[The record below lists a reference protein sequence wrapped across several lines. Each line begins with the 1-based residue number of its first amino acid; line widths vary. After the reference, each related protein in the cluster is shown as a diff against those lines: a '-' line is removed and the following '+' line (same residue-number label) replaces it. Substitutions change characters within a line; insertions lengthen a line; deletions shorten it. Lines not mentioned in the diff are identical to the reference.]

1 MQRGSWWQTGVIY
14 QIYPR
19 SFQDTSG
26 DGIGDLR
33 GITQRLSYLTEL
45 GVDAIWLSPI
55 FPSPMADFGYDISD
69 YTDIHPPFGTL
80 DDFDALLAA
89 AHSQGL
95 KVILDLVPNHTSDRH
110 PWFLES
116 RASRRSRKRDW
127 YIWKDPA
134 ANGGPP
140 NNWLSVF
147 GGSAWEYDGATGQ
160 YYYHAFLAAQPDLN
174 WRNPAVRSAIYEVMR
189 FWFRRGVDGFRVD
202 VLWHL
207 IKDDEFRDN
216 PPNADFRPTDP
227 PHHRL
232 VPLYTAD
239 RPEVHDVIAEMRRV
253 ADEFSD
259 RVLIGEIY
267 LPLERLVAYYGR
279 DLAGMHLPFNFS
291 LLSTSWH
298 APSIAR
304 LIAEY
309 EAALPA
315 GGWPN
320 WVLGNHDRP
329 RIASRV
335 GPDQARIAA
344 MLLLTLR
351 GTPTIYYGDE
361 IAMQDV
367 AIAHVRDPLEKNVP
381 SEALAGTAAVLP
393 CNGTARPTPA
403 FHRSSRGCPWAAA
416 HWTSTMSLL
425 SAAIARRCIA
435 STGACSICVANIRC
449 CRSAAMGASVPT
461 AISWFLRASTK
472 ASSSSLHST
481 LPANRSPQVCLPA
494 RRSGGCSY
502 HPPEIV
508 RASRCAAASSCVR
521 TRARLWSFAMARV
534 STLRQTAGLRDP
546 ELAHVG
552 LGVAPGET
560 STHVRSTPTTL
571 NLNA

>member
-1 MQRGSWWQTGVIY
+1 MKPRRCKRLRPIPSSSSRFEPDKLMQRGSWWQTGIIY

-19 SFQDTSG
+19 SFQDSNG

-33 GITQRLSYLTEL
+33 GITQRLPYLKEL

-69 YTDIHPPFGTL
+69 YTDIDPLFGSL

-116 RASRRSRKRDW
+116 RGSRRNRKRDW
-127 YIWKDPA
+127 YLWRDSA

-174 WRNPAVRSAIYEVMR
+174 WRNPAVRAAIYEVMR
-189 FWFRRGVDGFRVD
+189 FWLRRGVYGFRVD
-202 VLWHL
+202 VVWHL
-207 IKDDEFRDN
+207 IKDNEFRDN
-216 PPNADFRPTDP
+216 PANADFRPTDP
-227 PHHRL
+227 PYHRL

-239 RPEVHDVIAEMRRV
+239 RPEIHDVIAEMRGV
-253 ADEFSD
+253 ADEFPD

-291 LLSTSWH
+291 LLSTSWD
-298 APSIAR
+298 ASSIAR

-335 GPDQARIAA
+335 GSEQARIAA

-351 GTPTIYYGDE
+351 GTPTVYYGDE
-361 IAMQDV
+361 IAMREV
-367 AIAHVRDPLEKNVP
+367 AIAPAQVCDPLGKNIPGRGFSRDGCRTPMRWDNTAHAGFSTADPWLPLGSTFDKDSVVDQRRDKTSMHQLHRCLIDLRRKRAALLFGSYGRVVAGGNLLAFTRELGRERLLIALNFGAEP
-381 SEALAGTAAVLP
+381 VAAKLGSGELAGRILI
-393 CNGTARPTPA
+393 
-403 FHRSSRGCPWAAA
+403 SSAGDRVNEPV
-416 HWTSTMSLL
+416 
-425 SAAIARRCIA
+425 R
-435 STGACSICVANIRC
+435 N
-449 CRSAAMGASVPT
+449 SVK
-461 AISWFLRASTK
+461 LRAHEGTVVD
-472 ASSSSLHST
+472 LT
-481 LPANRSPQVCLPA
+481 
-494 RRSGGCSY
+494 
-502 HPPEIV
+502 I
-508 RASRCAAASSCVR
+508 
-521 TRARLWSFAMARV
+521 
-534 STLRQTAGLRDP
+534 
-546 ELAHVG
+546 
-552 LGVAPGET
+552 
-560 STHVRSTPTTL
+560 
-571 NLNA
+571 